1 MFFKLCDGRTS
12 KPVIAVRYNVPVI
25 GTRDRLQNFRMH
37 SGIIV
42 TGKATSRL
50 AGILRHKKIM

>member
-1 MFFKLCDGRTS
+1 MFFEFCDGRTR

-25 GTRDRLQNFRMH
+25 GTHDRLQNFRMH

-50 AGILRHKKIM
+50 AGILRHKETM